1 MMFTLIRVLRLLHI
15 HLVPSNQYKIYN
27 DDDDDIFASISTQ
40 EILHEDVQKMC
51 KEVKLDEEAPGT
63 SKKFAAAAPRRNWRP
78 LSLNPKFNGPRNEQ
92 IAQGMIFLIF
102 HYAFIIKIRDE
113 TIFKLIQN
121 FLDLVPSNQYKIYN
135 YDWDDDDDDI
145 SSQDVKMN
153 NSFSINNFPH
163 TSKFPVNKQ
172 ITQKASGERPELGVD
187 KDAVGVSEISNKNET
202 EEMKRKVNRDEVGKV
217 NNPESSLVS
226 AGFQTANGK
235 TISISEESKRSVQ
248 NILREFQDNLQET
261 NYETELKDMKARM
274 QSKFGKTVN
283 NSGQIAKKTPFE
295 AICKEVKLD
304 EEAPGTSK
312 KFAAAAPCRKW
323 RGLSLNPKFNR
334 PRNEQIAGF
343 QKVSGER
350 PELGEGKNEISAGF
364 QTANGKTISIS
375 EESKRSVQ
383 NILREFQDNLQET
396 NYETELKDIKARMSI
411 KSMQSKFG
419 KTGNSSAQIAKKTDV

>member
-1 MMFTLIRVLRLLHI
+1 
-15 HLVPSNQYKIYN
+15 
-27 DDDDDIFASISTQ
+27 
-40 EILHEDVQKMC
+40 MC
-51 KEVKLDEEAPGT
+51 KEVKLDELAPST
-63 SKKFAAAAPRRNWRP
+63 SKFAAAAAAPRRNWRP

-92 IAQGMIFLIF
+92 IAQ
-102 HYAFIIKIRDE
+102 
-113 TIFKLIQN
+113 
-121 FLDLVPSNQYKIYN
+121 DLVPSNQYKIYN

-172 ITQKASGERPELGVD
+172 ITQTASGERPELGVD

-217 NNPESSLVS
+217 NNPESSHVS

-312 KFAAAAPCRKW
+312 KFAAAALCRKW

-334 PRNEQIAGF
+334 PRNEQIA
-343 QKVSGER
+343 
-350 PELGEGKNEISAGF
+350 
-364 QTANGKTISIS
+364 
-375 EESKRSVQ
+375 
-383 NILREFQDNLQET
+383 EF
-396 NYETELKDIKARMSI
+396 
-411 KSMQSKFG
+411 
-419 KTGNSSAQIAKKTDV
+419 

>member
-1 MMFTLIRVLRLLHI
+1 EDSDRGYIEKEDTYNANEN
-15 HLVPSNQYKIYN
+15 LVPSNQYKSNNYDWD

-40 EILHEDVQKMC
+40 EILHEDVQKTC
-51 KEVKLDEEAPGT
+51 KEVKLDELAPST
-63 SKKFAAAAPRRNWRP
+63 SKFAAAAAAPRRNWRP

-92 IAQGMIFLIF
+92 IAQ
-102 HYAFIIKIRDE
+102 
-113 TIFKLIQN
+113 
-121 FLDLVPSNQYKIYN
+121 DLVPSNQYKIYN
-135 YDWDDDDDDI
+135 CDWDDDDDDI

-235 TISISEESKRSVQ
+235 TISISEESKKSVQ
-248 NILREFQDNLQET
+248 NILREFQDNLQE
-261 NYETELKDMKARM
+261 M
-274 QSKFGKTVN
+274 
-283 NSGQIAKKTPFE
+283 
-295 AICKEVKLD
+295 
-304 EEAPGTSK
+304 
-312 KFAAAAPCRKW
+312 
-323 RGLSLNPKFNR
+323 
-334 PRNEQIAGF
+334 
-343 QKVSGER
+343 
-350 PELGEGKNEISAGF
+350 
-364 QTANGKTISIS
+364 
-375 EESKRSVQ
+375 
-383 NILREFQDNLQET
+383 

-419 KTGNSSAQIAKKTDV
+419 KTGNSSGQIAQKTPFEAMCKEIKLDEAPSNSKFASAGPTLCRKRLLSLSLNPKYNYRPPP